1 MQVSLSTDLIEISA
15 EINTWKQQAGQAVFE
30 IGKRLKHVK
39 ENDLAHGQ
47 WESWL
52 ESVDINARTARA
64 MIQAYEQFGNRQ
76 TSTALPTG
84 KIFEMLSLPEAVDR
98 ESFVQEPHVIP
109 STGEEKTVDEMT
121 VKELRE
127 VKKALQ
133 QAEQRAAQAEVTA
146 SVEAN
151 SAKHFEKL
159 WQQAKNQPPRVETK
173 TVEVVPDHL
182 KKKLEKLEF
191 DNNDLKHG
199 YQSAKDKL
207 KEYELRKV
215 DDYDAEQ
222 SQRELEKLQKEADL
236 ATVNV
241 RIAFKQFVEK
251 AAITNYMHGAIAT
264 ASQME
269 KERLNELVEAAE
281 QILNQTKLALRG
293 RRLGVVNE

>member
-1 MQVSLSTDLIEISA
+1 MQLSLSNDLIEISA

-47 WESWL
+47 WEAWL

-64 MIQAYEQFGNRQ
+64 MIQAFEQFGNRQ

-84 KIFEMLSLPEAVDR
+84 KIFEMLSLPETVDR
-98 ESFVQEPHVIP
+98 ESFVQEQHVIP
-109 STGEEKTVDEMT
+109 STGETKTVDEMT

-133 QAEQRAAQAEVTA
+133 QAEQRAAQAEATA

-182 KKKLEKLEF
+182 KKKIEKLEF
-191 DNNDLKHG
+191 DNNDLRHG

-207 KEYELRKV
+207 KEYELRQV

-222 SQRELEKLQKEADL
+222 TQRELEKLQKEADL

-251 AAITNYMHGAIAT
+251 AAITSYMQGAIAT